1 MRARNLLTRG
11 RGKQW
16 LGTFRAVGSNHATHV
31 RAQGPLKQAPAI
43 SPYVSIS
50 QVGPQGGYYGFLT
63 FHRGMGV
70 EQLDLFIDMLTEARE
85 RAFGPRET

>member
-1 MRARNLLTRG
+1 MSVLTRG

-16 LGTFRAVGSNHATHV
+16 LGAFRAAGSNHATHV

-50 QVGPQGGYYGFLT
+50 QVGPRGGYYGILT
-63 FHRGMGV
+63 FQRDMGV

-85 RAFGPRET
+85 RAFGRRDA